1 MHRIRLITSA
11 VALLALASFAVA
23 DSPGRGSSAPAPAV
37 CSMDGQA
44 CPSGCGPCPEPCPL
58 PCAAEQTTSVD
69 AEGTAHS
76 AR

>member
-1 MHRIRLITSA
+1 MHRIRLIASA

-23 DSPGRGSSAPAPAV
+23 DSPRRGAGDLSPAV
-37 CSMDGQA
+37 CPPNGQA

-58 PCAAEQTTSVD
+58 PCVVGQTASVG